1 VDAAPH
7 LERSMIEVIAA
18 ERRRSADR
26 PEDPAALAN
35 GPAASRLRPLPEHP
49 LVKIRPSRKWMP
61 LDVREVWAH
70 RELFAI
76 LVIRDVTVRYKQT
89 ILGIAWA
96 IVQPLMMMA
105 IYTVI
110 FGRFAGIP
118 SDGLPYPL
126 FAFSGL
132 LPWTFIANAVQA
144 SGNSLLTNVHVI
156 TKVYFPRILIPAA
169 SVGMGLV
176 DFGIASIVLSLLMVY
191 YGAAPTWNLL
201 MFPVLV
207 FVAVVLALGLGLW
220 AAALNVRYRD
230 VRHLLPFLIQ
240 VWMFLSPIIY
250 PLSIIPARWR
260 WLAAFNPLCGII
272 GNIRIAL
279 FGPPGGFDWSLFSS
293 SVAIS
298 LAVLVSATFVF
309 RRAEAS
315 MADVI

>member
-1 VDAAPH
+1 
-7 LERSMIEVIAA
+7 MIEVITA
-18 ERRRSADR
+18 ERRRATDK
-26 PEDPAALAN
+26 PEN
-35 GPAASRLRPLPEHP
+35 SAASFNGQLLSSARSLPENP

-61 LDVREVWAH
+61 LDLREVWAH

-76 LVIRDVTVRYKQT
+76 LVLRDVTVRYKQT

-96 IVQPLMMMA
+96 VLQPLMLMA
-105 IYTVI
+105 IYSVI
-110 FGRFAGIP
+110 FGRFGGIP

-126 FAFSGL
+126 FAFSAL
-132 LPWTFIANAVQA
+132 VLWTFVANGVQT
-144 SGNSLLTNVHVI
+144 SGNSLINNAHLI
-156 TKVYFPRILIPAA
+156 TKVYFPRILVPAA

-176 DFGIASIVLSLLMVY
+176 DFGIASLVLTLLMAY
-191 YGAAPTWNLL
+191 YRIAPTWNLL

-207 FVAVVLALGLGLW
+207 FVTVVLTLGLGLW

-250 PLSIIPARWR
+250 PMSIIPARWR
-260 WLAAFNPLCGII
+260 WMAVVNPLYGII
-272 GNIRIAL
+272 ENLRVAL
-279 FGPPGGFDWSLFSS
+279 FGLPRGFNWGLLGS

-298 LAVLVSATFVF
+298 LALLVSATFAF
-309 RRAEAS
+309 RRVEAG

>member
-1 VDAAPH
+1 VDGTQH

-18 ERRRSADR
+18 ERLRSTDS
-26 PEDPAALAN
+26 PEQPGAIAN
-35 GPAASRLRPLPEHP
+35 GHPVSRARPLPELP
-49 LVKIRPSRKWMP
+49 L
-61 LDVREVWAH
+61 
-70 RELFAI
+70 
-76 LVIRDVTVRYKQT
+76 VTVRYKQT

-105 IYTVI
+105 IYTVV
-110 FGRFAGIP
+110 FGRFGGIP

-126 FAFSGL
+126 FAFSAL
-132 LPWTFIANAVQA
+132 LPWTFVSNAVQA
-144 SGNSLLTNVHVI
+144 SGNSLLSNAHMI

-191 YGAAPTWNLL
+191 YRVPPSWNLL

-207 FVAVVLALGLGLW
+207 LVTVVLTLGLGLW

-230 VRHLLPFLIQ
+230 IRHLLPFLIQ

-250 PLSIIPARWR
+250 PLSIVPARWR
-260 WLAAFNPLCGII
+260 WLAAFNPLYGII
-272 GNIRIAL
+272 ENMRVAL
-279 FGPPGGFDWSLFSS
+279 FDLPRGFDWSLFSF

-298 LAVLVSATFVF
+298 LALLVSATFVF
-309 RRAEAS
+309 RRVETS
-315 MADVI
+315 MADVV

>member
-1 VDAAPH
+1 MV
-7 LERSMIEVIAA
+7 EVIAA
-18 ERRRSADR
+18 ERRRSTGR
-26 PEDPAALAN
+26 PEDPAAIAN
-35 GPAASRLRPLPEHP
+35 GHAVSRVRPLPEHP

-105 IYTVI
+105 IYTVV
-110 FGRFAGIP
+110 FGRFAGMP

-126 FAFSGL
+126 FAFAGL
-132 LPWTFIANAVQA
+132 LPWTFISNAVQS
-144 SGNSLLTNVHVI
+144 SGNSLLHNVHVI

-207 FVAVVLALGLGLW
+207 FVTVVLALGLGLW

-250 PLSIIPARWR
+250 PLSIVPARWR

-272 GNIRIAL
+272 ENIRIAL
-279 FGPPGGFDWSLFSS
+279 FGRPGGFDWSLFSA

-298 LAVLVSATFVF
+298 LALLVSATFVF

>member
-1 VDAAPH
+1 VDGTQH

-18 ERRRSADR
+18 ERLRSTDS
-26 PEDPAALAN
+26 PEQPGAIAN
-35 GPAASRLRPLPEHP
+35 GHPVSRARPLPELP
-49 LVKIRPSRKWMP
+49 LVKIRPSRTWMP

-70 RELFAI
+70 GELFANF
-76 LVIRDVTVRYKQT
+76 VIRDVTVRYKQT

-105 IYTVI
+105 IYTVV
-110 FGRFAGIP
+110 FGRFGGIP

-126 FAFSGL
+126 FAFSAL
-132 LPWTFIANAVQA
+132 LPWTFVSNAVQA
-144 SGNSLLTNVHVI
+144 SGNSLLSNAHMI

-191 YGAAPTWNLL
+191 YRVPPSWNLL

-207 FVAVVLALGLGLW
+207 LVTVVLTLGLGLW

-230 VRHLLPFLIQ
+230 IRHLLPFLIQ

-250 PLSIIPARWR
+250 PLSIVPARWR
-260 WLAAFNPLCGII
+260 FLAAFNPLYGII
-272 GNIRIAL
+272 ENMRVAL
-279 FGPPGGFDWSLFSS
+279 FDLSRGFDWSLFSF

-298 LAVLVSATFVF
+298 LALLVSATFVF
-309 RRAEAS
+309 RRVETS